1 MSGLEDAVY
10 QLLQQLKL
18 DHVEEVARNIKVNI
32 IQQVLKKISQR
43 SLNKVLDPILRY
55 TVMLQLMNNHHLTLK
70 KVSTRST
77 RRPRIQSRGPR
88 PLMSTSMLPR

>member
-1 MSGLEDAVY
+1 MSEGGNGNISPSLSQHIQHICISNKHTDPGSGGDKMSGLEDAVY

-18 DHVEEVARNIKVNI
+18 DQVEEVARNIKVNI

-55 TVMLQLMNNHHLTLK
+55 AV
-70 KVSTRST
+70 
-77 RRPRIQSRGPR
+77 I
-88 PLMSTSMLPR
+88 